1 MALKKA
7 VIYGIGAF
15 VAKCFLFTL
24 IFLNDFLPALKI
36 PKILVSIGEC

>member
-15 VAKCFLFTL
+15 VSLD
-24 IFLNDFLPALKI
+24 DFLSALKI
-36 PKILVSIGEC
+36 LKILVSIGEC